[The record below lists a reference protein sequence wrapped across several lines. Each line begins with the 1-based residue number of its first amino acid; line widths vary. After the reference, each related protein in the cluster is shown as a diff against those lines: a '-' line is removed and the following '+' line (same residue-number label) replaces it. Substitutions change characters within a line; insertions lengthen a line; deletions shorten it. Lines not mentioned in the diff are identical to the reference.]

1 MEKDAYYW
9 RQHKEI
15 YLNEM
20 DDLDSSVLQLIQQN
34 PNGQEAQ
41 SLEYRVHRL
50 VRESLQE
57 SHA

>member
-20 DDLDSSVLQLIQQN
+20 DDLDSSVLQLIQEN

-41 SLEYRVHRL
+41 SLEHRVHHL